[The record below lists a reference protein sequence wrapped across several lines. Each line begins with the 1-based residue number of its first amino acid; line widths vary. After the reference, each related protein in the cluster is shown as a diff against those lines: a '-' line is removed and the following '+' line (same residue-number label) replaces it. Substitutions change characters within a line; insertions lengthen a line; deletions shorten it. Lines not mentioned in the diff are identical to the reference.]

1 MADYE
6 YINSTGVIVPDTSDI
21 LTGVQNEYKAAFGN
35 DLSVD
40 PSTPQGI
47 LINAEALARVDVVT
61 NNAALANQI
70 NPNLAGG
77 VFLDAILALT
87 GSERNPA
94 IHTTV
99 IAQLSGVPG
108 TIVPAGSQARDSVN
122 NLVFESMTTVILT
135 SGTVDVG
142 FRAIEPGAFTVAI
155 NTLTQIVDLILG
167 WEIITNAVTGTPG
180 TNEQSDASAR
190 ALRRVTLAAQ
200 GSSLPEAIISAVYLV
215 EGVKS
220 LSFRENYTDVP
231 VVIGPITLAP
241 HSIYLCVDGGTD
253 VDVATAILSKKSGG
267 CNYNGGVI
275 VDVLEPFSGQIY
287 PVQFDRPTPVPFLV
301 RATVSADVSIV
312 DPVTAVIDAILR
324 YVAGEING
332 EPGLIVGASV
342 SCFELAGAITC
353 LYPGIFVHNLET
365 ADDLLTPVFSNA
377 EIPIEINEI
386 ATTTAGS
393 IIVVIP

>member
-1 MADYE
+1 
-6 YINSTGVIVPDTSDI
+6 
-21 LTGVQNEYKAAFGN
+21 
-35 DLSVD
+35 
-40 PSTPQGI
+40 
-47 LINAEALARVDVVT
+47 
-61 NNAALANQI
+61 
-70 NPNLAGG
+70 
-77 VFLDAILALT
+77 LALT

-155 NTLTQIVDLILG
+155 NTLTQIVDMILG

-253 VDVATAILSKKSGG
+253 IDVATAILSKKSGG
-267 CNYNGGVI
+267 CNYNGDVI

-287 PVQFDRPTPVPFLV
+287 PVQFDRPTLVPFLV

-324 YVAGEING
+324 YVNGEING